1 MSTTILSSLSNPSK
15 ERLVKNLK
23 DFYIP
28 YRSIL
33 NLPSDATFGFE
44 IEFNMNGFDEDYKS
58 NFIDENNAAQYFLE
72 ELGYDYP
79 YDVESEENNHIE
91 LISPVLV
98 DKEETWQ
105 ELDNVLCFIKNNAG
119 NTNRLLAGGM
129 SPSCGAH
136 VHVGRNIFN
145 NNPNGWLNFFKLW
158 SVFEDYIFKFTNG
171 EFYNLRI
178 GGIKRA
184 NKINNICQL
193 LLDNYIYFN
202 ELNISYLRDNKENCI
217 NFCNSNNYNINLLQK
232 VDNPNENDK
241 SKTIEFRSPNGTLNK
256 IIWQNNTNLFINLLL
271 ACANPNFDV
280 EKLNHL
286 YNNPNDANELALCD
300 FIFQDDFDKMCFLR
314 QYYKDFNEPKEQD
327 PSIKSKRFWK

>member
-1 MSTTILSSLSNPSK
+1 MSTTILSSLSKHSK
-15 ERLVKNLK
+15 EQFVKDLK

-28 YRSIL
+28 YRNNL
-33 NLPSDATFGFE
+33 DLPSDATFGFE

-58 NFIDENNAAQYFLE
+58 NFIDENNAAQYFFE
-72 ELGYDYP
+72 GLGYDYP

-105 ELDNVLCFIKNNAG
+105 ELDNVLCFIKNNDG
-119 NTNRLLAGGM
+119 NTNRFLEGDI

-145 NNPNGWLNFFKLW
+145 DNPSGWFNFFKLW
-158 SVFEDYIFKFTNG
+158 SIFEDYIFRFTNG

-178 GGIKRA
+178 RSIWRADEIKD
-184 NKINNICQL
+184 ICHW
-193 LLDNYIYFN
+193 LLDDFN
-202 ELNISYLRDNKENCI
+202 KHISCLIDNKKNCI
-217 NFCNSNNYNINLLQK
+217 NFCSSNNYNINLLQK

-241 SKTIEFRSPNGTLNK
+241 SKTIEFRGPNGTLNK
-256 IIWQNNTNLFINLLL
+256 VIWQNNTNLFIKLLL

-286 YNNPNDANELALCD
+286 YNNPNDVNELVLCD

-314 QYYKDFNEPKEQD
+314 QYYKDFNEPKEED